1 MSKKTKKSK
10 KSKKIAIINLVINII
25 LLTALSFL
33 ETDIFKIFYAI
44 NGAILTPFA
53 TLWLCEFFIEQ

>member
-1 MSKKTKKSK
+1 MSKKTKKRK
-10 KSKKIAIINLVINII
+10 KVVIVNLVINII